1 MLSFIIIEINF
12 LINFTMKI
20 DGSPKTIEEILSSRY
35 IEKIWP
41 SKVALKRFLASGRRL
56 TIYIGIDP
64 TGPKLHL
71 GHSTNFLLLKKFQQL
86 GHKVVFL
93 TGDFTAQIGDPT
105 GRLSL
110 RKAMLKK
117 DILYNCKSYEHQAGR
132 ILDFYSKENPVEIK
146 FNSRWLSKLT
156 FEKIIGLTS
165 KITIGKLIKRDMFQ
179 KRIKEGKEIYLH
191 EFLYPLLQ
199 GYDSVALNADIEI
212 GGNDQTFNMLIG
224 RDLVKIYQK
233 REKLVIA
240 TKLLVNPKTKKKLMS
255 KSEGNFIALDNSAP
269 EIYGKVMALPDE
281 VIITCFELC
290 TEVPGREIQR
300 IEKLLKMKKINPAKV
315 KAKLAQ
321 EIVALYHGEKSSKIA
336 KREFEQVFKK
346 KKVPSK
352 MPIFIIPHKFYPLVN
367 LLIDLKFAKSK
378 SEAKRLI
385 LQKGVEIDGKVME
398 DCREKVTIK
407 EKMVIKVGKRRFAKI
422 NIK

>member
-1 MLSFIIIEINF
+1 MQVNTPPLKIE
-12 LINFTMKI
+12 
-20 DGSPKTIEEILSSRY
+20 DILSSRY

-86 GHKVVFL
+86 RHKVVFL

-156 FEKIIGLTS
+156 LEKIIGLTS

-179 KRIKEGKEIYLH
+179 KRIKEEKEIYLH

-240 TKLLVNPKTKKKLMS
+240 TKLLVNPQTKKKLMS
-255 KSEGNFIALDNSAP
+255 KSEGDFIALDDPAQ
-269 EIYGKVMALPDE
+269 EMYGKVMALPDE

-290 TEVPGREIQR
+290 TEVSGREIQR
-300 IEKLLKMKKINPAKV
+300 IEKLLKMKKINPAQI
-315 KAKLAQ
+315 KAKLARK
-321 EIVALYHGEKSSKIA
+321 IVALYHGEQVSQIA
-336 KREFEQVFKK
+336 KKEFEQVFKK
-346 KKVPSK
+346 KKIPSK
-352 MPIFIIPHKFYPLVN
+352 MPIFIIPHKLYHPLN
-367 LLIDLKFAKSK
+367 LLIDLKFTKSK
-378 SEAKRLI
+378 SDAKRLI
-385 LQKGVEIDGKVME
+385 LQKGVKINGKVI
-398 DCREKVTIK
+398 DDWRQKITIREGMIV
-407 EKMVIKVGKRRFAKI
+407 KVGKRRFAKI
-422 NIK
+422 NTK